1 MRGVQG
7 VQVLGKYPLRVRA
20 RDAYKQ
26 RTCTTCT
33 PNPFSSLEAPMSDR
47 HQLIAATLLLAL
59 AVHLGSMTLL
69 LWLS

>member
-1 MRGVQG
+1 MRNRRTP
-7 VQVLGKYPLRVRA
+7 VLP
-20 RDAYKQ
+20 
-26 RTCTTCT
+26 
-33 PNPFSSLEAPMSDR
+33 LEAPMSDR